1 MFLLDALKRDHCKNA
16 FVGMS
21 FAEND
26 SSVLKNESAREAVLM
41 KLLEFLV
48 PEAINADLQATDKE
62 GVVREIVGG
71 LQKAGAVAASDSESV
86 IKAILSREELGST
99 GIGRGVAVPHTRHP
113 SVDKL
118 VAAVAVSRKGVDFE
132 SLDEEPVYV
141 FFLLISPPNQ
151 PGPHLRAL
159 DNAARYL
166 REDSFVDALRQAK
179 TADQVL
185 NLIRGMDQQHGSN

>member
-1 MFLLDALKRDHCKNA
+1 
-16 FVGMS
+16 
-21 FAEND
+21 
-26 SSVLKNESAREAVLM
+26 M

-48 PEAINADLQATDKE
+48 PQAITVDLQATDKE
-62 GVVREIVGG
+62 GVIREIVGR
-71 LQKAGAVAASDSESV
+71 LREAGALAANDCESV

-118 VAAVAVSRKGVDFE
+118 VACIATSRKGVDFA
-132 SLDEEPVYV
+132 SLDDHPAYV

-159 DNAARYL
+159 DNAARYM
-166 REDSFVDALRQAK
+166 RDDQFVDSLRAAESS
-179 TADQVL
+179 ADVIS
-185 NLIRGMDQQHGSN
+185 LIRDMDTQHNTGS

>member
-1 MFLLDALKRDHCKNA
+1 
-16 FVGMS
+16 
-21 FAEND
+21 
-26 SSVLKNESAREAVLM
+26 M

-48 PEAINADLQATDKE
+48 PQAITVDLQATDKE
-62 GVVREIVGG
+62 GVIREIVGR
-71 LQKAGAVAASDSESV
+71 LRQAGALAANDCESV

-118 VAAVAVSRKGVDFE
+118 VACIATSKKGVDFA
-132 SLDEEPVYV
+132 SLDDHPAYV

-159 DNAARYL
+159 DNAARYM
-166 REDSFVDALRQAK
+166 RDDQFVDSLRA
-179 TADQVL
+179 AESPEAVIS
-185 NLIRGMDQQHGSN
+185 LIRDMDTQHNTGS

>member
-1 MFLLDALKRDHCKNA
+1 
-16 FVGMS
+16 
-21 FAEND
+21 
-26 SSVLKNESAREAVLM
+26 M

-48 PEAINADLQATDKE
+48 PEAITVDLKATDKE
-62 GVVREIVGG
+62 GVIREIVGR
-71 LQKAGAVAASDSESV
+71 LRDARALAANDCESV

-118 VAAVAVSRKGVDFE
+118 VACIATSKKGVDFA
-132 SLDEEPVYV
+132 SLDDQPAFV

-159 DNAARYL
+159 DNAARYM
-166 REDSFVDALRQAK
+166 RDDNFVDSLRA
-179 TADQVL
+179 ANSSENVIS
-185 NLIRGMDQQHGSN
+185 LIREMDAHHHSGS

>member
-1 MFLLDALKRDHCKNA
+1 MPASEQDRSGKAL
-16 FVGMS
+16 S
-21 FAEND
+21 
-26 SSVLKNESAREAVLM
+26 M

-48 PEAINADLQATDKE
+48 PQAITIDLQATDKE
-62 GVVREIVGG
+62 GVIREIVGR
-71 LQKAGAVAASDSESV
+71 LRQAGALAASDCESV

-118 VAAVAVSRKGVDFE
+118 VACIATSKKGVEFA
-132 SLDEEPVYV
+132 SLDDQPAYV

-159 DNAARYL
+159 DNAARYM
-166 REDSFVDALRQAK
+166 RDDQFVDSLRA
-179 TADQVL
+179 AESPEAVIS
-185 NLIRGMDQQHGSN
+185 LIRAMDDQHNSGS

>member
-1 MFLLDALKRDHCKNA
+1 
-16 FVGMS
+16 
-21 FAEND
+21 
-26 SSVLKNESAREAVLM
+26 M

-48 PEAINADLQATDKE
+48 PEAITVDLKATDKE
-62 GVVREIVGG
+62 GVIREIVGR
-71 LQKAGAVAASDSESV
+71 LRDARALAANDCESV

-118 VAAVAVSRKGVDFE
+118 VACIATSKKGVDFA
-132 SLDEEPVYV
+132 SLDDQPAFV

-159 DNAARYL
+159 DNAARYM
-166 REDSFVDALRQAK
+166 RDDNFVDSLRAANSSENVI
-179 TADQVL
+179 T
-185 NLIRGMDQQHGSN
+185 LIQEMDAHHHSGS

>member
-1 MFLLDALKRDHCKNA
+1 
-16 FVGMS
+16 
-21 FAEND
+21 
-26 SSVLKNESAREAVLM
+26 M

-48 PEAINADLQATDKE
+48 PEAITVDLKATDKE
-62 GVVREIVGG
+62 GVIREIVGR
-71 LQKAGAVAASDSESV
+71 LRDARALAANDCESV

-118 VAAVAVSRKGVDFE
+118 VACIATSKKGVDFA
-132 SLDEEPVYV
+132 SLDDQPAYV

-159 DNAARYL
+159 DNAARYM
-166 REDSFVDALRQAK
+166 RDDKFVDSLR
-179 TADQVL
+179 TAQTSENVIS
-185 NLIRGMDQQHGSN
+185 LIREMDTQHHSGS

>member
-1 MFLLDALKRDHCKNA
+1 
-16 FVGMS
+16 
-21 FAEND
+21 
-26 SSVLKNESAREAVLM
+26 M

-48 PEAINADLQATDKE
+48 PEAITVDLKATDKE
-62 GVVREIVGG
+62 GVIREIVGR
-71 LQKAGAVAASDSESV
+71 LRDARALAANDCESV

-118 VAAVAVSRKGVDFE
+118 VACIATSKKGVDFA
-132 SLDEEPVYV
+132 SLDDQPAYV

-159 DNAARYL
+159 DNAARYM
-166 REDSFVDALRQAK
+166 RDDKFVDSLRAAQSSEN
-179 TADQVL
+179 VIS
-185 NLIRGMDQQHGSN
+185 LIREMDTQHHPGT

>member
-1 MFLLDALKRDHCKNA
+1 
-16 FVGMS
+16 
-21 FAEND
+21 
-26 SSVLKNESAREAVLM
+26 M

-48 PEAINADLQATDKE
+48 PEAITVDLKATDKE
-62 GVVREIVGG
+62 GVIREIVGRLRDTG
-71 LQKAGAVAASDSESV
+71 SLSPNDCESV

-118 VAAVAVSRKGVDFE
+118 VACMATSKKGVDFA
-132 SLDEEPVYV
+132 SLDDQPAYV

-159 DNAARYL
+159 DNAARYM
-166 REDSFVDALRQAK
+166 RDDNFVDALRAANS
-179 TADQVL
+179 TENVIA
-185 NLIRGMDQQHGSN
+185 LIREMDAKHNAGS

>member
-1 MFLLDALKRDHCKNA
+1 
-16 FVGMS
+16 
-21 FAEND
+21 
-26 SSVLKNESAREAVLM
+26 M

-48 PEAINADLQATDKE
+48 PEAITVDLKATDKE
-62 GVVREIVGG
+62 GVIREIVGR
-71 LQKAGAVAASDSESV
+71 LRDARALAANDCESV

-118 VAAVAVSRKGVDFE
+118 VACIATSKKGVDFA
-132 SLDEEPVYV
+132 SLDDQPAFV

-159 DNAARYL
+159 DNAARYM
-166 REDSFVDALRQAK
+166 RDDKFVDSLRDANSSEN
-179 TADQVL
+179 VIS
-185 NLIRGMDQQHGSN
+185 LIREMDAHHHPGS

>member
-1 MFLLDALKRDHCKNA
+1 
-16 FVGMS
+16 
-21 FAEND
+21 
-26 SSVLKNESAREAVLM
+26 M

-48 PEAINADLQATDKE
+48 PKAITVDLQATDKE
-62 GVVREIVGG
+62 GVIREIVGR
-71 LQKAGAVAASDSESV
+71 LREAGALAANDCESV

-118 VAAVAVSRKGVDFE
+118 VACIATSRKGVDFA
-132 SLDEEPVYV
+132 SLDDHPAYV

-159 DNAARYL
+159 DNAARYM
-166 REDSFVDALRQAK
+166 RDDQFVDSLRA
-179 TADQVL
+179 AESPEAVIS
-185 NLIRGMDQQHGSN
+185 LIRDMDTQHSSGS

>member
-1 MFLLDALKRDHCKNA
+1 
-16 FVGMS
+16 
-21 FAEND
+21 
-26 SSVLKNESAREAVLM
+26 M

-48 PEAINADLQATDKE
+48 PEAITVDLKATDKE
-62 GVVREIVGG
+62 GVIREIVGR
-71 LQKAGAVAASDSESV
+71 LRDARALAANDCESV

-118 VAAVAVSRKGVDFE
+118 VACIATSKKGVDFA
-132 SLDEEPVYV
+132 SLDDQPAFV

-159 DNAARYL
+159 DNAARYM
-166 REDSFVDALRQAK
+166 RDDNFVDSLRA
-179 TADQVL
+179 ANSSENVIS
-185 NLIRGMDQQHGSN
+185 LIRDMDSHHHPGS